1 MRLSDLGEFGLLREL
16 ERRGLAQRIA
26 DDAARLPGDVVVTQ
40 DALIE
45 GVHFRLD
52 WISWRDLGFRAAA
65 VNLSDLAAS
74 GAEPDALLVS
84 LGAPAETSV
93 ADVLELYEGIAETG
107 VPVVGGDTTRAG
119 SPGLSV

>member
-40 DALIE
+40 DALVE

-52 WISWRDLGFRAAA
+52 WISWRDLGWRAAA

-74 GAEPDALLVS
+74 GAEPLGLLVAF
-84 LGAPAETSV
+84 GAPGLTKLD
-93 ADVLELYEGIAETG
+93 DVFELYGGIAETG
-107 VPVVGGDTTRAG
+107 VPVVGGDTTAADH
-119 SPGLSV
+119 